1 MKVFKNFLISMSI
14 LLLFLACRARGE
26 VKGEA
31 HIYLT
36 VLDENGSPLKDS
48 DASYFFVSFKGENG
62 NVVEMKKLVL
72 NENDDLI
79 YNAGYFTISYNDYK
93 RLKKKDE
100 FSNDEVMKALKKRGC
115 FSIKDKRNAPIY
127 KEEKDISYF
136 AVLDS
141 CERTTALIP
150 SWGHDPMYICHC
162 KIRLQKN

>member
-1 MKVFKNFLISMSI
+1 MKKLKTFLISMCI
-14 LLLFLACRARGE
+14 LLLFLACRAMGE

-31 HIYLT
+31 HIYLAI
-36 VLDENGSPLKDS
+36 LDENGSPLKDS
-48 DASYFFVSFKGENG
+48 DAAHFFVSFKGEDG
-62 NVVEMKKLVL
+62 DVVEMKSLVL

-79 YNAGYFTISYNDYK
+79 YKAGYFTIRYDDYK
-93 RLKKKDE
+93 RLKKQDE
-100 FSNDEVMKALKKRGC
+100 FTNDEVMKALKKRGG

-127 KEEKDISYF
+127 KEEKDVSYF

-141 CERTTALIP
+141 CERTTATIP